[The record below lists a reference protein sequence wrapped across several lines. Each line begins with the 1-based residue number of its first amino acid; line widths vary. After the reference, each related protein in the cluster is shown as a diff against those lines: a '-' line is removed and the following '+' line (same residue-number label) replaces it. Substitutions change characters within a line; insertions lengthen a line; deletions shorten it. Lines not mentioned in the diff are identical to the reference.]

1 MRQKLEFKRIDPELP
16 MPEYKTEGSI
26 GFDLVARETTEIPS
40 FEVRLIPLN
49 IVVKIPEGFG
59 LFLLPRSSTPL
70 KKQLLI
76 PNGVGVIDQ
85 DYCGEE
91 DELKL
96 QALNFSKDPVLVT
109 RGERIAQAV
118 IVKIDQS
125 ELVEVEKM
133 NSSSR
138 GGFGSTG

>member
-1 MRQKLEFKRIDPELP
+1 MANLVYKKIEKDLP
-16 MPEYKTEGSI
+16 NPEYKTEGAI
-26 GFDLVARETTEIPS
+26 GFDLVARVETVVPS

-49 IVVKIPEGFG
+49 LVVKIPEGYG
-59 LFLLPRSSTPL
+59 LFLLPRSSTPI

-76 PNGVGVIDQ
+76 PNGVGIIDQ

-96 QALNFSKDPVLVT
+96 QVLNFSKKEVLVE
-109 RGERIAQAV
+109 RGERIAQCV

-125 ELVEVEKM
+125 QLLGVEKM
-133 NSSSR
+133 SAKSR

>member
-1 MRQKLEFKRIDPELP
+1 MASLIYKKIEKDLP
-16 MPEYKTEGSI
+16 DPEYKTEGSI
-26 GFDLVARETTEIPS
+26 GFDLVARVETVIPS
-40 FEVRLIPLN
+40 FEVKLIPLN
-49 IVVKIPEGFG
+49 LVVKIPDGYG
-59 LFLLPRSSTPL
+59 LFLLPRSSTPI

-76 PNGVGVIDQ
+76 PNGVGIIDQ

-96 QALNFSKDPVLVT
+96 QVLNFSKKEVLVE
-109 RGERIAQAV
+109 RGERIAQCV

-125 ELVEVEKM
+125 QLLGIEKM
-133 NSSSR
+133 SQKSR

>member
-1 MRQKLEFKRIDPELP
+1 MANLVYKKIEKDLP
-16 MPEYKTEGSI
+16 DPEYKTEGAI
-26 GFDLVARETTEIPS
+26 GFDLVARVETVVPS

-49 IVVKIPEGFG
+49 LVVKIPEGYG
-59 LFLLPRSSTPL
+59 LFLLPRSSTPI

-76 PNGVGVIDQ
+76 PNGVGIIDQ

-96 QALNFSKDPVLVT
+96 QVLNFSKKDVLVE
-109 RGERIAQAV
+109 RGERIAQCV

-125 ELVEVEKM
+125 TLSEIQKMSEK
-133 NSSSR
+133 SR
-138 GGFGSTG
+138 GGFGSTR

>member
-1 MRQKLEFKRIDPELP
+1 MSKLIFKKIEKDLP
-16 MPEYKTEGSI
+16 DPEYKTEGSI
-26 GFDLVARETTEIPS
+26 GFDLVARVETVVPS

-49 IVVKIPEGFG
+49 LVVKIPEGYG
-59 LFLLPRSSTPL
+59 LFLLPRSSTPI

-76 PNGVGVIDQ
+76 PNGVGIIDQ

-96 QALNFSKDPVLVT
+96 QVLNFSKKEVLVE
-109 RGERIAQAV
+109 RGERIAQCV

-125 ELVEVEKM
+125 QLLGVEKM
-133 NSSSR
+133 SEKSR

>member
-1 MRQKLEFKRIDPELP
+1 MSQLIFKKIEKDLP
-16 MPEYKTEGSI
+16 SPEYKTDGSI
-26 GFDLVARETTEIPS
+26 GFDLVARIETVVPS

-49 IVVKIPEGFG
+49 IVVKIPDGYG
-59 LFLLPRSSTPL
+59 LFLLPRSSTPI

-96 QALNFSKDPVLVT
+96 QVLNFSKKDVIVE
-109 RGERIAQAV
+109 RGERIAQCV

-125 ELVEVEKM
+125 QLLEVEKM
-133 NSSSR
+133 SNKSR

>member
-1 MRQKLEFKRIDPELP
+1 MANLIYKKIEKDLP
-16 MPEYKTEGSI
+16 DPEYKTEGAI
-26 GFDLVARETTEIPS
+26 GFDLVARVETVVPS

-49 IVVKIPEGFG
+49 LVVKIPEGYG
-59 LFLLPRSSTPL
+59 LFLLPRSSTPI

-76 PNGVGVIDQ
+76 PNGVGIIDQ

-96 QALNFSKDPVLVT
+96 QVLNFSKKEVLVE
-109 RGERIAQAV
+109 RGERIAQCV

-125 ELVEVEKM
+125 QLLGVEKM
-133 NSSSR
+133 SAKSR